1 MKMYIILENDNFLMF
16 FFKKSYWCCFV
27 EIIKEVIVSKF
38 ILIYI
43 IEVVYIVF
51 NYICG
56 FLGF

>member
-43 IEVVYIVF
+43 IEVV
-51 NYICG
+51 
-56 FLGF
+56 